1 MIARPR
7 FFQASRHGVAETD
20 RNSRRERSA
29 PWLGVKHADVRK
41 SVSFP
46 LAASS
51 SGLLRPQTPSPF
63 GDPLPGGAGGKEASS
78 SLLGIVRLPSPC
90 APWAKGE
97 RGGRGR
103 GGGREACTKER
114 GEGCTHAR
122 DTARHRQFCS
132 APLRPRPASK
142 HTTREVF
149 VSGYVTD
156 VTAAAAIGKL
166 KKNMDVAAEPQG
178 LPDAIPMRHRF
189 LSSFVRFLLL
199 SRKAAR
205 HSNAA
210 PCNLFAYHHLPCKEF
225 LLHILLCQVL
235 RRSRRAS
242 GTMRWQLCG
251 RRDDGIGP
259 TSGQVRHAV
268 ALYPVVADGDEW
280 RRRLDARHDSAGAIP

>member
-41 SVSFP
+41 SLSALSP
-46 LAASS
+46 R
-51 SGLLRPQTPSPF
+51 LLQVCCGPKPSPP
-63 GDPLPGGAGGKEASS
+63 PLWRSIARGAGGKEASS

-97 RGGRGR
+97 RGWKGKGRR
-103 GGGREACTKER
+103 EGREACTKER

-210 PCNLFAYHHLPCKEF
+210 PCNLFAYHHYHARNSCC
-225 LLHILLCQVL
+225 IYYYV
-235 RRSRRAS
+235 RSSAA
-242 GTMRWQLCG
+242 
-251 RRDDGIGP
+251 
-259 TSGQVRHAV
+259 AV
-268 ALYPVVADGDEW
+268 APPG
-280 RRRLDARHDSAGAIP
+280 P